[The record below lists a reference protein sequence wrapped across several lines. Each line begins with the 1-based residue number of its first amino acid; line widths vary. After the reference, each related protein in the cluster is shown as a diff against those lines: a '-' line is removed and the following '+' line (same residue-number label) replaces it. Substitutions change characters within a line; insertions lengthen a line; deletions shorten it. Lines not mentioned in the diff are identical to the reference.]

1 MEISSINQD
10 KQQDQE
16 ININELL
23 KPYLRRW
30 LWFVLFS
37 LLALAIGY
45 LYLKFAAPVYNT
57 KATVVIKDAKN
68 NSSPVGDMGILQDL
82 SGLGGMGTK
91 SIENEI
97 EIFKSKKLMQ
107 DVVKQIGLE
116 TEIYT
121 KKGLSSV
128 ELYKITSPILVKK
141 INEKEVEK
149 GILKNLKL
157 NVSLH
162 GDAIEIS
169 GDELPG
175 TIKSTFNK
183 TISLPNSNIII
194 QKNPH
199 YKADKDGAIKELQLN
214 VLNFENT
221 VNRFQEIINVGLE
234 KKEGTVIGLS
244 LNYPNKTKAQDILN
258 RLVWAY
264 NNDAIQDKN
273 SESEKTKNFID
284 ERIDI
289 IAKELGE
296 VENQKENFKA
306 SNQITDIATEA
317 KINLETNAA
326 ARAKQ
331 LEIDSQLE
339 LTNALVS
346 YLSKQGAY
354 QILPT
359 NVGLDNVAASSSI
372 AAYNQLIIERNRLLE
387 NSTPQNPVVIDVTRQ
402 INSMRSSVMETLL
415 KNRTGLQLAREQY
428 LGEQNKVIGRISKV
442 PAQEKMFRSIE
453 RQQQIKENLYLILL
467 QKREET
473 AVSLAITAPKA
484 RIVDYAY
491 SSEAPVAPK
500 KMIIL
505 LASLLLGLLLP
516 FGIIYLLE
524 LFNDKVKS
532 KHDIE
537 KLSSVPVLAELP
549 SIEKGQ
555 DELVKINDL
564 SPMAEAFRIL
574 ITNMNFMLPK
584 NNDTG
589 KVVFVTSTVK
599 GEGKTFTSVNL
610 ALTLANP
617 SKKVLIIGSDIRNP
631 QLQRYNTSRKG
642 LKGLTEFLYDD
653 TTKIEDIVHVS
664 SFNPYCNV
672 IYSGSIPPNPTELL
686 TNGRYRILLEQ
697 LKPDYDYI
705 IVDTAPLMLVTDTFL
720 FADLADAT
728 VYVTRSG
735 HTEKALI
742 DFANKNINAGK
753 IKNVGFVLN
762 DVDKHNF
769 GYGNKYGY
777 GYNNAEEKGFWKR
790 LKDRF

>member
-372 AAYNQLIIERNRLLE
+372 TAYNQLIIERNRLLE

-491 SSEAPVAPK
+491 SSEHPVAPK

-574 ITNMNFMLPK
+574 ITNMNFMFPK
-584 NNDTG
+584 NDTG

-735 HTEKALI
+735 HTEKTLI